1 MFGGAEI
8 GRGAADVKGKLHR
21 GLRYLAYL
29 RREYRRDRC
38 GQAAS
43 SLAFGTLLSLVPLV
57 ALLAWVSRP
66 FHKLISNPLDAL
78 APFLTPTARLQEIVQ
93 VNVERYA
100 VNANTLGL
108 FGLFFFLFVAW
119 GMLSAIEDV
128 MNDIWHVRL
137 RRGRVRRLARFWA
150 TVLLVP
156 LLFMG
161 SVALNQSL
169 ERALILGGLME
180 QPLVNWLLADLLPF
194 LLLASSAALAYWIL
208 PHTSVRPKAAAVGG
222 LVAGLL
228 YHGVRWIF
236 ALYLGTIATYDRI
249 YGLLGV
255 IPAFLIWLFLVW
267 SVILI
272 GAEVAFSVQFDW
284 DEELPP

>member
-1 MFGGAEI
+1 V
-8 GRGAADVKGKLHR
+8 RPKLHQ
-21 GLRYLAYL
+21 GLRYLAFL

-38 GQAAS
+38 GQAAA

-57 ALLAWVSRP
+57 ALLAWISRP
-66 FHKLISNPLDAL
+66 FHKFISDPMDAL
-78 APFLTPTARLQEIVQ
+78 APFFTPTPRLQEIIQ
-93 VNVERYA
+93 ANVERYA
-100 VNANTLGL
+100 DNANALGI
-108 FGLFFFLFVAW
+108 FGLAFFLFVAW

-156 LLFMG
+156 LLFAVSAM
-161 SVALNQSL
+161 LNQAL

-194 LLLASSAALAYWIL
+194 LLLASSAALGYWIL
-208 PHTSVRPKAAAVGG
+208 PHTGVRPRAAAIGG
-222 LVAGLL
+222 LVASLL
-228 YHGVRWIF
+228 YHGVRWVF
-236 ALYLGTIATYDRI
+236 GLYLGTIATYDRI

-272 GAEVAFSVQFDW
+272 GAEVAFSAQHDW

>member
-1 MFGGAEI
+1 MGTGGV
-8 GRGAADVKGKLHR
+8 GSTMKHKLQR
-21 GLRYLAYL
+21 GLRYLNFL
-29 RREYRRDRC
+29 RREYRHDRC
-38 GQAAS
+38 GQAAA

-57 ALLAWVSRP
+57 ALLAWLSRP
-66 FHKLISNPLDAL
+66 FHKYISDPMDAL
-78 APFLTPTARLQEIVQ
+78 APFFTPTPRLQEIIQ

-108 FGLFFFLFVAW
+108 FGLAFFLFVAW
-119 GMLSAIEDV
+119 GMLSAVEDV

-150 TVLLVP
+150 TVIMVP
-156 LLFMG
+156 LLFVV
-161 SVALNQSL
+161 SAALNQSL

-180 QPLVNWLLADLLPF
+180 RPLTGWLLADLLPF

-208 PHTSVRPKAAAVGG
+208 PHTAVRPRAAMIGG
-222 LVAGLL
+222 VVTGLL

-236 ALYLGTIATYDRI
+236 GLYLGTIATYDRI

-267 SVILI
+267 SVVLI
-272 GAEVAFSVQFDW
+272 GAEVAFSVQHPW